1 MNPAT
6 LFQISYGLYVLSAKE
21 GERDNA
27 CIINTVMQV
36 TDIPKR
42 LVIAVNKSNLTH
54 DMIQKSGAF
63 NLSILDQSVSFG
75 VFEQFAFQSG
85 RQTDK
90 FKDFE
95 DCKRSE
101 NGLYYLTKGTCGY
114 ISASVVS
121 EMDLGTHT
129 LFLADILEGEL
140 LSEQPAVT
148 YTYYQEAIKPK
159 PKKEEKKGYRC
170 VICGYIYEGEELPP
184 DFICPICKHG
194 VDDFEKIE

>member
-75 VFEQFAFQSG
+75 VFEQFGFQSG

-121 EMDLGTHT
+121 RYSSSAFWYVDRISLQEKLVISTFT
-129 LFLADILEGEL
+129 VAIEP
-140 LSEQPAVT
+140 LSCAPVT
-148 YTYYQEAIKPK
+148 
-159 PKKEEKKGYRC
+159 R
-170 VICGYIYEGEELPP
+170 
-184 DFICPICKHG
+184 
-194 VDDFEKIE
+194 